1 MSQTT
6 GDSTTG
12 QRGAIIAGLLG
23 LIPVLG
29 LGVLSFFNQE
39 RPEVREQLAGNVVF
53 VLILAS
59 PYLLA
64 LVAARISNPA
74 KRGGLL
80 LALGILS
87 LATVFYSLS
96 GVTVILLPAT
106 VALFIAAVRSL
117 RSADGQVVWALPFLI
132 PGLLG
137 AAAIGFG
144 FYALFGLQAD
154 EPRCWVLTVVE
165 GKEEWQTLAVP
176 TPNKPGSVTMG
187 PFGPEVRRS
196 FCTSDIITGQE
207 GAGGLAS
214 LAAGVLVLV
223 TASQIIEKFIRR
235 DDSR

>member
-6 GDSTTG
+6 GESTAG
-12 QRGAIIAGLLG
+12 QRAAIIAGLLG
-23 LIPVLG
+23 LIPALG

-39 RPEVREQLAGNVVF
+39 PPEAVEQLAGTVVF

-59 PYLLA
+59 PYLLSLA
-64 LVAARISNPA
+64 AARISNPA

-80 LALGILS
+80 LARGILS
-87 LATVFYSLS
+87 LATVFSALS

-117 RSADGQVVWALPFLI
+117 RGAGGQVVRALLFLI
-132 PGLLG
+132 PDLLG

-176 TPNKPGSVTMG
+176 TPNKTGSVTMG

-196 FCTSDIITGQE
+196 ICTSDIVTGRE
-207 GAGGLAS
+207 AAMGLGGAGIGILLIVA
-214 LAAGVLVLV
+214 V
-223 TASQIIEKFIRR
+223 
-235 DDSR
+235 SRLPLPRKRGTT

>member
-1 MSQTT
+1 M
-6 GDSTTG
+6 
-12 QRGAIIAGLLG
+12 
-23 LIPVLG
+23 
-29 LGVLSFFNQE
+29 
-39 RPEVREQLAGNVVF
+39 
-53 VLILAS
+53 
-59 PYLLA
+59 
-64 LVAARISNPA
+64 
-74 KRGGLL
+74 
-80 LALGILS
+80 
-87 LATVFYSLS
+87 
-96 GVTVILLPAT
+96 
-106 VALFIAAVRSL
+106 
-117 RSADGQVVWALPFLI
+117 VWALLFLI

-214 LAAGVLVLV
+214 LAAGVLVLA

-235 DDSR
+235 DGSR